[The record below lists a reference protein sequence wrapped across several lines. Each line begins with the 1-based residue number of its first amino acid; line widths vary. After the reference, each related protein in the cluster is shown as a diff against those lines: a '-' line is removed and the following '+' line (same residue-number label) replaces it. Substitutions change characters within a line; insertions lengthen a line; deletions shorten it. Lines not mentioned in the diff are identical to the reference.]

1 MAGNRIT
8 AAGRREGHRAD
19 NPLIR
24 VFRGDSPVVLSAP
37 HGGREFPEE
46 LRPYADPE
54 EKIDLHTDLLL
65 EEVAAECEARGL
77 AASGVAALF
86 ARGVLDLN
94 WGRERTRGVP
104 ELEELFDAYYR
115 ALHRMADAAVERHG
129 FALVLDLHGYDD
141 GGGSGGRHPFPPG
154 TLVFGTRRGELV
166 PGWLRPAYDAFRK
179 SLQASGYTL
188 CPAEGFN
195 EYAPFV
201 GGSVVD
207 SFRGRRNVAAV
218 MLEVPRGIRLNERKR
233 RGLASA
239 VAQALIDTVQFA
251 QV

>member
-1 MAGNRIT
+1 MTAGY
-8 AAGRREGHRAD
+8 REGHRDD
-19 NPLIR
+19 NPFIR
-24 VFRGDSPVVLSAP
+24 VLRGDSPVVLSAP
-37 HGGREFPEE
+37 HGGWEIPEV
-46 LRPYADPE
+46 LRPFADPE

-65 EEVAAECEARGL
+65 EEVAAECEARGF
-77 AASGVAALF
+77 AASGVVALF

-115 ALHRMADAAVERHG
+115 ALHRVADAAVERHG
-129 FALVLDLHGYDD
+129 FALVLDIHGYDD
-141 GGGSGGRHPFPPG
+141 GGGSGGRHPFPPD

-179 SLQASGYTL
+179 SLQASGFPL
-188 CPAEGFN
+188 FPAEGFN
-195 EYAPFV
+195 EYTPFV

-218 MLEVPRGIRLNERKR
+218 MLEIPRGIRLDARKR
-233 RGLASA
+233 NALASA
-239 VAQALIDTVQFA
+239 MALALAAAIGA
-251 QV
+251 GGSMIG